1 MKFNKNYKKLRTSVF
16 LYFFIFT
23 VLLVFLIWIV
33 QTVFFEANYQK
44 TRVQTMDS
52 YSEVIYNSLTTNNQI
67 NETAVITLKE
77 AGVNTVLVKKTHEA
91 IELVYPKPTNNPQI
105 TDLYTIELFSAVI
118 NALDIENKETVSG
131 MKTLSSNE
139 PYLYSGRRIIYQN
152 QNCYLILV
160 CHMNSVSDAVEVL
173 KIQLITTAVIILI
186 ISGFLSWIISGKISA
201 PVTKMSNVAKRWAGG
216 EDSLEFERCGYSEID
231 GLADSLNYAKSEIS
245 KSNKLQRDLLANV
258 SHDLKTPLTMIKAY
272 AEMIRDISGGVKAK
286 RDKHT
291 NVIIEEADRLTLL
304 VNDILSLSRLQSS
317 VDVLE
322 KTTFNLS
329 ELTENVLYRFETVV
343 KEQGYTIIK
352 DIEPDLFINGDEKK
366 IEEVIYNLI
375 GNSINYTGED
385 KTVQVYL
392 KKSGYSAVMEVLDSG
407 KGMDSEQINTIWEKY
422 YRVSETHHRAVKG
435 TGLGLSIV
443 KTILESHGL
452 KFGVLSK
459 PSVGSNFYVEFTLV
473 DENEGGT
480 SNE

>member
-1 MKFNKNYKKLRTSVF
+1 MKFHKNYKKLRTSIF

-23 VLLVFLIWIV
+23 VLLIFLIWII

-44 TRVQTMDS
+44 NRVETMNS
-52 YSEVIYNSLTTNNQI
+52 YSEVINNSLTSTNQV
-67 NETAVITLKE
+67 NESAVISLKE
-77 AGVNTVLVKKTHEA
+77 AGVNTVIVKKNYES
-91 IELVYPKPTNNPQI
+91 IDLVYPEVTQNSI
-105 TDLYTIELFSAVI
+105 ISDAYTIELFSHII
-118 NALDIENKETVSG
+118 NKLDIENENTVTG
-131 MKTLSSNE
+131 IKTLSSNQ
-139 PYLYSGRRIIYQN
+139 PYLYSGRKVIYQD
-152 QNCYLILV
+152 QQCYLILV
-160 CHMNSVSDAVEVL
+160 CHMNSVSDTVNVL
-173 KIQLITTAVIILI
+173 KFQLLTTAIIVLI
-186 ISGFLSWIISGKISA
+186 ISGFLSWIISGRISE
-201 PVTKMSNVAKRWAGG
+201 PVTKMSSVAKRWAGG

-272 AEMIRDISGGVKAK
+272 AEMIRDISGNVKSK

-304 VNDILSLSRLQSS
+304 VNDILSLSRLQSA

-329 ELTENVLYRFETVV
+329 ELTKNVLFRFETVV
-343 KEQGYTIIK
+343 QEQGYTIEK
-352 DIEPDLFINGDEKK
+352 DIEENLFITADEKK
-366 IEEVIYNLI
+366 IEEVIYNLV

-385 KTVQVYL
+385 KTVKIYL
-392 KKSGYSAVMEVLDSG
+392 KRSNHSAVLEILDSG

-443 KTILESHGL
+443 KTILEAHEL

-459 PSVGSNFYVEFTLV
+459 PNVGSNFYVEFALTS
-473 DENEGGT
+473 ENNGGGK
-480 SNE
+480 E

>member
-1 MKFNKNYKKLRTSVF
+1 MKFNKNYKKLRTSIF

-77 AGVNTVLVKKTHEA
+77 AGVNTVLVKKTYDA

-131 MKTLSSNE
+131 MKTLSSSE
-139 PYLYSGRRIIYQN
+139 PYLYSGRRITYQN

-173 KIQLITTAVIILI
+173 KIQLITTAVIVLI

-272 AEMIRDISGGVKAK
+272 AEMIRDISGDVKAK

-352 DIEPDLFINGDEKK
+352 DIEPDLYINGDEKK

-459 PSVGSNFYVEFTLV
+459 PNVGSNFYVEFTLV
-473 DENEGGT
+473 DEDEGGA

>member
-1 MKFNKNYKKLRTSVF
+1 MKFNKNYKKLRTSIF

-77 AGVNTVLVKKTHEA
+77 AGVNTVLVKKTYDA

-139 PYLYSGRRIIYQN
+139 PYLYSGRRITYQN

-173 KIQLITTAVIILI
+173 KIQLITTAVIVLI
-186 ISGFLSWIISGKISA
+186 ISGFLSWIISGKISE
-201 PVTKMSNVAKRWAGG
+201 PVTKMSKVAKRWAGG

-272 AEMIRDISGGVKAK
+272 AEMIRDISGDVKAK

-352 DIEPDLFINGDEKK
+352 DIEPDLYINGDEKK

-459 PSVGSNFYVEFTLV
+459 PNVGSNFYVEFTLV
-473 DENEGGT
+473 DGDEG
-480 SNE
+480 

>member
-1 MKFNKNYKKLRTSVF
+1 MKFHKGYKKLRTSIF

-44 TRVQTMDS
+44 TRVETMNS
-52 YSEVIYNSLTTNNQI
+52 YSEVIYNSLDSNGEV
-67 NETAVITLKE
+67 NESAVIALKE
-77 AGVNTVLVKKTHEA
+77 AGVSTVIVKKHYDS
-91 IELVYPKPTNNPQI
+91 IELLYPYSQTNAVVS
-105 TDLYTIELFSAVI
+105 DAYSIELFSAAI
-118 NALDIENKETVSG
+118 NRLDIENEISISG
-131 MKTLSSNE
+131 VKTLSSKE
-139 PYLYSGRRIIYQN
+139 PYLYSARKVEYDN
-152 QNCYLILV
+152 QHAYLILA
-160 CHMNSVSDAVEVL
+160 CHMSSVSDTVNVL
-173 KIQLITTAVIILI
+173 KIQLLTTAIIVLI
-186 ISGFLSWIISGKISA
+186 VSAFLSWIISGKISE
-201 PVTKMSNVAKRWAGG
+201 PVTKMSAVAKRWAGG
-216 EDSLEFERCGYSEID
+216 EDSLRFESCGYSEID
-231 GLADSLNYAKSEIS
+231 GLADSLNYAKAEIS

-272 AEMIRDISGGVKAK
+272 AEMIRDISGEVKEK

-304 VNDILSLSRLQSS
+304 VNDILSLSRLQSA
-317 VDVLE
+317 VDILD

-343 KEQGYTIIK
+343 NKQGYTIEK
-352 DIEPDLFINGDEKK
+352 DIEQNLFVIADEKK
-366 IEEVIYNLI
+366 IEEVIYNLV

-385 KTVQVYL
+385 KIIKIYL
-392 KKSGYSAVMEVLDSG
+392 KKSGNSAVLEVLDSG
-407 KGMDSEQINTIWEKY
+407 KGMDSEQITTIWEKY

-443 KTILESHGL
+443 KTILDAHGL

-459 PSVGSNFYVEFTLV
+459 QGVGSNFYVEFLLTE
-473 DENEGGT
+473 DAEGG
-480 SNE
+480 NN